1 MIRWRYWIKE
11 NKEEDLFFMEL
22 IRIRKV
28 FVGGILDDLEIVIWI
43 ELEFIGGGGCLSNI
57 IWY

>member
-1 MIRWRYWIKE
+1 
-11 NKEEDLFFMEL
+11 MEL

-28 FVGGILDDLEIVIWI
+28 FVDGILDDLEIVIWI

-57 IWY
+57 I